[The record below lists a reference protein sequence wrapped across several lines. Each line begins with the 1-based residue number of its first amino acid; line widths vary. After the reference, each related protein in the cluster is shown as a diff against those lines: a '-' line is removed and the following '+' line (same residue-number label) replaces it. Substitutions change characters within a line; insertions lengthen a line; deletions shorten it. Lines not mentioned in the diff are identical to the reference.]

1 MEEKQVNQVY
11 IKRTQKDYTMSF
23 KLQVVAEL
31 EEGKLSVQ
39 GACDKYGIQAKSTVR
54 DWLRKFGNLDWS
66 NKHPL
71 KMSKTPEQ
79 RILELEQKVKLLE
92 RQKQTLE
99 KQVER
104 ADKKIILF
112 DMMLEMAEKE
122 YNIPV
127 RKNISPE

>member
-1 MEEKQVNQVY
+1 
-11 IKRTQKDYTMSF
+11 
-23 KLQVVAEL
+23 
-31 EEGKLSVQ
+31 
-39 GACDKYGIQAKSTVR
+39 
-54 DWLRKFGNLDWS
+54 
-66 NKHPL
+66 
-71 KMSKTPEQ
+71 MSKTPEQ